1 VFIKKR
7 YAPLVDI
14 GKLWSSLHNFKL
26 AKLLS
31 IHKEEFPIS
40 SAFSI
45 RPFTGINI
53 RRRTTPL
60 KYQTCVE
67 GIKKLVHIRCPFPSN
82 KKLAVKSK
90 AQKSQYALNR
100 KGQLKKDMNGP
111 EWHDRVNPT
120 DIFLNQTSRKRSK
133 RRGLQCRLHMTEPT
147 WVTFTFP
154 TRRL

>member
-1 VFIKKR
+1 MHLKKGN
-7 YAPLVDI
+7 APLVDI
-14 GKLWSSLHNFKL
+14 GKLWSSLHNFNL

-31 IHKEEFPIS
+31 IHKKEFPIS

-67 GIKKLVHIRCPFPSN
+67 GKKLVHIRCPFPSN

-90 AQKSQYALNR
+90 AQKKTCTESKR
-100 KGQLKKDMNGP
+100 STKKDMNGP

-120 DIFLNQTSRKRSK
+120 DNFLNQTSRKRSK
-133 RRGLQCRLHMTEPT
+133 RRGQHRRLRMTEPT

>member
-1 VFIKKR
+1 LELVSWGGKPFLELQLFLFSEKIEIVFIKKKGT
-7 YAPLVDI
+7 APLVDI

-67 GIKKLVHIRCPFPSN
+67 GIKK
-82 KKLAVKSK
+82 
-90 AQKSQYALNR
+90 
-100 KGQLKKDMNGP
+100 
-111 EWHDRVNPT
+111 
-120 DIFLNQTSRKRSK
+120 
-133 RRGLQCRLHMTEPT
+133 
-147 WVTFTFP
+147 
-154 TRRL
+154 TRTHTLSLSL